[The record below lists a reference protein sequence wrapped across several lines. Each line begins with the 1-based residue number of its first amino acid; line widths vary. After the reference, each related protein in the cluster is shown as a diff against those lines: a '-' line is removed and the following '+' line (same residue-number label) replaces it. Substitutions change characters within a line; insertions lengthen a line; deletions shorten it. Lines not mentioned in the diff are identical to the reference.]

1 MQLAKSAVDI
11 GVLVRD
17 IYACLR
23 FYCEQL
29 GLPKVGELQFP
40 DGRLQHRIAI
50 GDSLLKLMQFPD
62 GQAPPA
68 APPGRMAQS
77 GIRYIT
83 VAVQDLQ
90 GVVEHLQAQGL
101 TFVVPPRPSPSGAI
115 IAMIEDPEGNT
126 VELLQPA

>member
-17 IYACLR
+17 IDACLH

-40 DGRLQHRIAI
+40 DGRVQHRIAI

-68 APPGRMAQS
+68 APSGRMAQS

-90 GVVEHLQAQGL
+90 GVVEQLQAQGL
-101 TFVVPPRPSPSGAI
+101 TFVVPPRPSPSGAT